1 MLCLPLSCEGLG
13 SRFIVRAIYSPVPEQ
28 GVDLRLFSGRLVKL
42 LIMSVKGFEPLH
54 KFYTSKGLRLF
65 RATARDPINKAYD
78 TTNPIN
84 PEKGVEDKDNAY
96 PVP

>member
-42 LIMSVKGFEPLH
+42 LIMNVSVV
-54 KFYTSKGLRLF
+54 GLVTVAVVTL
-65 RATARDPINKAYD
+65 
-78 TTNPIN
+78 
-84 PEKGVEDKDNAY
+84 
-96 PVP
+96 VPAAP